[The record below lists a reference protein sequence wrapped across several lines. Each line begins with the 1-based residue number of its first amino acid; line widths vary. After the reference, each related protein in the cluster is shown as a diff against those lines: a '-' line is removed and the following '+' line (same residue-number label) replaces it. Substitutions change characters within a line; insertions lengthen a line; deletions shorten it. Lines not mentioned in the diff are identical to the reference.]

1 MFGPHKSLN
10 ETRYRWVFIKFNGN
24 PGSKE
29 WMDGADEFV
38 KDCKNTF
45 DSVQSNKIGFWNS
58 YEDTDTM
65 ALVEVILDTIFN
77 IIIIITMFLCLF
89 SLVSSMSA
97 NLFDQTK
104 EIGILRAM
112 GFTKYRIKLLYFYE
126 AFILVIASS
135 LLGIMIGTTV
145 AFTMVLQQVVFT
157 QIPLFFFFPW
167 TQFIIIMIMSLICAF
182 ISSWGPTGQLV
193 KNDIASIFRMGA

>member
-1 MFGPHKSLN
+1 MYRPYNSIN
-10 ETRYRWVFIKFNGN
+10 ETRYRWVFIKFKGE
-24 PGSKE
+24 PGSE
-29 WMDGADEFV
+29 PWMTAADEFI

-45 DSVQSNKIGFWNS
+45 DSQQSNNINFWNS
-58 YEDTDTM
+58 FEDTDTM
-65 ALVEVILDTIFN
+65 SQVALILDTIFN
-77 IIIIITMFLCLF
+77 IIIVITMFLCLF

-112 GFTKYRIKLLYFYE
+112 GFTKFRIKMLYFYE

-145 AFTMVLQQVVFT
+145 AFTMVL
-157 QIPLFFFFPW
+157 
-167 TQFIIIMIMSLICAF
+167 
-182 ISSWGPTGQLV
+182 
-193 KNDIASIFRMGA
+193 